1 MCKRTLLPPG
11 CQNEVPQIRGVFRNY
26 DPIHTKKWLWMITW
40 PWADFFKSFFKS
52 CGDEQKAKFL
62 SKVAVDGRSQNLVVH
77 RSNAYPIKCIKV
89 TVCRVDFCL
98 MYYEAFDGLYFSGN
112 FRKCKVLEATL
123 FLITSTGTSE
133 QSQVCRGRGKFL
145 SNFWQKF
152 PKSCEDRSEK

>member
-1 MCKRTLLPPG
+1 MVIAVAFGLEQTFSK
-11 CQNEVPQIRGVFRNY
+11 VF
-26 DPIHTKKWLWMITW
+26 
-40 PWADFFKSFFKS
+40 
-52 CGDEQKAKFL
+52 
-62 SKVAVDGRSQNLVVH
+62 SKVAGMSKKQNFCQKLPSTADPRSQNIVVH

-123 FLITSTGTSE
+123 FLRTSTGTSE

-145 SNFWQKF
+145 SKFWQKF